1 MKRALATAAAAVV
14 SLAAAPAF
22 ASVFEMFGAGPRAV
36 GMGGAMTAAAS
47 GGEASFHNPA
57 MLAGAA
63 LAGAWGGFDYTHFDL
78 NITLQRPV
86 CTDAT
91 ASCRSQFPGGF
102 SSRAPQLPRD
112 TGGAQLGWHYPLGG
126 VFKERV
132 VLGASLAL
140 PADHLIRIS
149 GPDPQTP
156 HFPMYEGMPD
166 RIAFLFAAAWRVTD
180 YFWLGAGVQ
189 VLAGL
194 DANIQLALNPTNGTM
209 DNAAIRI
216 GLQPKAR
223 LTAGATVH
231 APQDVW
237 FAISYRQRLSLQ
249 YQIPTDVALG
259 KPAELAIALSHET
272 LFTPDSFH
280 AGIAWRPLHGPVLL
294 SGDLTWS
301 LWSAMPDPSPQVALD
316 VGGAGVNGMGLGG
329 ALDVGT
335 NTPPIRLDYQ
345 DTLSPAL
352 GVEWTVNEN
361 WRLRSGYQYRPTP
374 APRATGP
381 YDYLDGDVHALG
393 LGVGFGLGTHDAA
406 TLAKLAERDDD
417 PAGPPPRLHVDL
429 GSQVLV
435 MPRRTVYKLDQGDPV
450 GNLEHGGAVWNV
462 SLAFGGT
469 F

>member
-1 MKRALATAAAAVV
+1 MNWRWAAAVCAMTALP
-14 SLAAAPAF
+14 SAAGH

-47 GGEASFHNPA
+47 GGEAAFHNPA

-63 LAGAWGGFDYTHFDL
+63 LAGAWGGFDYTHYDL
-78 NITLQRPV
+78 SITLQRPV
-86 CTDAT
+86 CLDAT
-91 ASCRSQFPGGF
+91 ATCRSQYLGGF
-102 SSRAPQLPRD
+102 SSRAPQLPTD
-112 TGGAQLGWHYPLGG
+112 SSGAQVGWHYPLGG
-126 VFKERV
+126 IFKERV
-132 VLGASLAL
+132 VVGATLAL
-140 PADHLIRIS
+140 PTGHLIRIS

-166 RIAFLFAAAWRVTD
+166 RIAFLFAAGWRVTD
-180 YFWLGAGVQ
+180 QFWVGAGIQ

-194 DANIQLALNPTNGTM
+194 ESNIQLALNPTNGTM
-209 DNAAIRI
+209 DAAAIRI
-216 GLQPKAR
+216 GLQPKVR

-231 APQDVW
+231 APRDVW
-237 FAISYRQRLSLQ
+237 FAVSYRQRLSLQ

-272 LFTPDSFH
+272 LFTPDSIH
-280 AGIAWRPLHGPVLL
+280 TGIAWRPFHGPLLL

-316 VGGAGVNGMGLGG
+316 IGGMAVNGLGLGT

-335 NTPPIRLDYQ
+335 NTPPIKLGYS

-352 GVEWTVNEN
+352 GAEWQVAEH
-361 WRLRSGYQYRPTP
+361 WRVRTGYQYRPTP

-381 YDYLDGDVHALG
+381 YDYLDGDAHALG
-393 LGVGFGLGTHDAA
+393 LGVGFAFGEHDAE
-406 TLAKLAERDDD
+406 TLAKLQERDDD
-417 PAGPPPRLHVDL
+417 PAGPPPKMHVDL
-429 GSQVLV
+429 GSQVL
-435 MPRRTVYKLDQGDPV
+435 MLPRRTVFKSDPGDPV

-462 SLAFGGT
+462 SLAFGGA

>member
-1 MKRALATAAAAVV
+1 
-14 SLAAAPAF
+14 
-22 ASVFEMFGAGPRAV
+22 
-36 GMGGAMTAAAS
+36 MGGAMTAAAS
-47 GGEASFHNPA
+47 GGEAAFHNPA
-57 MLAGAA
+57 MLAGSV
-63 LAGAWGGFDYTHFDL
+63 LAGAWGGLDATHYDL
-78 NITLQRPV
+78 NITLARPV

-91 ASCRSQFPGGF
+91 VTCRGAFPGGY

-112 TGGAQLGWHYPLGG
+112 ASGVQLGWHYPLGG

-132 VLGASLAL
+132 VLGVGLAL
-140 PADHLIRIS
+140 PNGHLIRIS

-166 RIAFLFAAAWRVTD
+166 RIAFLFAAGWRVTD
-180 YFWLGAGVQ
+180 QFWLGAGVQ

-194 DANIQLALNPTNGTM
+194 DANIQLAMNPTNGNM
-209 DNAAIRI
+209 DSASIRI

-231 APQDVW
+231 APKDVW
-237 FAISYRQRLSLQ
+237 FAASYRQRLSLE

-259 KPAELAIALSHET
+259 KPVDLAIQLRHET
-272 LFTPDSFH
+272 LFTPDSLH
-280 AGIAWRPLHGPVLL
+280 AGVAWRPLHGPVLL

-316 VGGAGVNGMGLGG
+316 IGGPAVNGMGLGT

-335 NTPPIRLDYQ
+335 NTPPIKLGYK

-352 GVEWTVNEN
+352 GGEWNITEN
-361 WRLRSGYQYRPTP
+361 WRLRTGYQYRPTP

-381 YDYLDGDVHALG
+381 FDYLDGDAHALG
-393 LGVGFGLGTHDAA
+393 LGVGFAFGQHDDE

-417 PAGPPPRLHVDL
+417 PAGPPAKYHVDL
-429 GSQVLV
+429 GSQVLIL
-435 MPRRTVYKLDQGDPV
+435 PNRAVYKQDPGDPV

-462 SLAFGGT
+462 SLAFGGA